1 MKQFKTAIF
10 LMALFAAAGLC
21 MTTIVLAEGKPGGTL
36 IVSAGQVPRHL
47 NGAVQSGFATAML
60 STQIFASPI
69 RFDDKWNP
77 QPYLA
82 ERWKISDD
90 GLTVTL
96 NLVKGATF
104 HDGKPIT
111 SEDVAFS
118 IMTIKENHPFKTMFA
133 PVEKI
138 DTPDP
143 HTAVLRLSQ
152 PHPAILL
159 AMSPPLC
166 PILPK
171 HVYGDGQ
178 DIKKHPMNLKPIGS
192 GPFKF
197 VEYKTSEYVILVRN
211 ENYFIKGRPYLDR
224 IVYKY
229 IMDPVGRVMA
239 AEAKETHFEATVIS
253 ARDIKRLQKQ
263 DHLKVESS
271 APAIGPINWLAF
283 NLKKKP
289 LDDKRV
295 RQAIGYAIDRDFIVK
310 RMHFGLSKDATGPI
324 VPNSPFYS
332 SVVEHYAVN
341 LEKANNLLDEAG
353 YPKSDGKRFSL
364 TVDSMPF
371 LPEQQ
376 KNIAEYLKPQL
387 KKVGIEVVIRASPD
401 FPTWAK
407 RVSTW
412 DFDMTMDIVYNW
424 SDPVIGVHR
433 TYLSSNI
440 RQGVIW
446 SNTQNYSNP
455 KVDEILAQAAV
466 ESDLAKRKALYTEFQ
481 KIVVDDIPIYF
492 VNVLPTY
499 VAYDKNLRNVNNTI
513 WGGLSPNDEMYWEKP
528 PAK

>member
-1 MKQFKTAIF
+1 MKQFKIF
-10 LMALFAAAGLC
+10 TILIALVTAAGLC
-21 MTTIVLAEGKPGGTL
+21 APNLMLAEGKPGGTL
-36 IVSAGQVPRHL
+36 IISAGQVPRHF
-47 NGAVQSGFATAML
+47 NGSVQSGFATAMI
-60 STQIFASPI
+60 STQIFASPL
-69 RFDDKWNP
+69 RYDDKWNP

-82 ERWKISDD
+82 ESWEVSAD

-118 IMTIKENHPFKTMFA
+118 IMTIKKNHPFKTMFA
-133 PVEKI
+133 PVENI
-138 DTPDP
+138 DTSDP
-143 HTAVLRLSQ
+143 HTAVLKLSQ
-152 PHPAILL
+152 PHPAIFL
-159 AMSPPLC
+159 ALSPPLC
-166 PILPK
+166 PIIPK
-171 HVYGDGQ
+171 HVFGDGQ

-197 VEYKTSEYVILVRN
+197 VEYKTSEYVILKRN
-211 ENYFIKGRPYLDR
+211 DNYFIKGRPYLDK
-224 IVYKY
+224 IVYRY
-229 IMDPVGRVMA
+229 IMDPVGRIMA
-239 AEAKETHFEATVIS
+239 AEAKETHIEATVIS

-263 DHLKVESS
+263 DHLKIEFS

-295 RQAIGYAIDRDFIVK
+295 RQAIGYAIDRKFIVK
-310 RMHFGLSKDATGPI
+310 RMHFGLSKEATGPI
-324 VPNSPFYS
+324 VPGSPFYS
-332 SVVEHYAVN
+332 DAVEHYEVN
-341 LEKANNLLDEAG
+341 LEKANRLLDEAG
-353 YPKSDGKRFSL
+353 YPKKDGKRFSL

-387 KKVGIEVVIRASPD
+387 KKIGIAVVVRASPD

-407 RVSTW
+407 RVAGW
-412 DFDMTMDIVYNW
+412 DFDMTMDNVWNW

-455 KVDEILAQAAV
+455 KIDELLAKAAV
-466 ESDLAKRKALYTEFQ
+466 ESDTVKRKALYAEFQ
-481 KIVVDDIPIYF
+481 KIVVDDIPIF
-492 VNVLPTY
+492 FINVLPTHI
-499 VAYDKNLRNVNNTI
+499 AYNKGLRNVNNTI
-513 WGGLSPNDEMYWEKP
+513 WGGLSPNDEMYWEKQ